1 MFKLISSV
9 SGFSI
14 ILASLF
20 ACGPH
25 HSPQPS
31 LTREAIDSINEPS
44 KLPLAGEFLLN
55 PRDLPLSGRTRPVW
69 TGDYWPMAS
78 GGTGRRPSAGELSA
92 LEKYDIVTDN
102 QGQASAWEAAEAA
115 RYGNVAW
122 SGHCN
127 GLAAAG
133 IRTKEP
139 IRSVRY
145 RDVDFSPNDVKAL
158 LVEAFQN
165 TGTLVGGR
173 CESDEPDRDVFG
185 RVTALDADCRDLNPA
200 TLHLAL
206 TNYIGLHGAPVIID
220 REAGLEVWNY
230 PAVAYAFTQKAI
242 SGVEAMQQLRAESQD
257 YLYNSRAQR
266 FMLVELQLT
275 LVNEQSFRYS
285 YILEGDGAGNII
297 GGEWL
302 GGSKFDHPDF
312 IWLTGTQPNPINP
325 YLNTQIIFEIYQ
337 QSHGG

>member
-1 MFKLISSV
+1 MS
-9 SGFSI
+9 
-14 ILASLF
+14 
-20 ACGPH
+20 
-25 HSPQPS
+25 
-31 LTREAIDSINEPS
+31 
-44 KLPLAGEFLLN
+44 
-55 PRDLPLSGRTRPVW
+55 
-69 TGDYWPMAS
+69 S
-78 GGTGRRPSAGELSA
+78 GGTGRRPSADELSA
-92 LEKYDIVTDN
+92 LEKYDLVTGN
-102 QGQASAWEAAEAA
+102 QGQASSWEAAEAA

-139 IRSVRY
+139 IRAVRY
-145 RDVDFSPNDVKAL
+145 RGVDFSANDVKAL

-173 CESDEPDRDVFG
+173 CESHAPDRDAFG
-185 RVTALDADCRDLNPA
+185 RVTSRDADCRDLNPA

-206 TNYIGLHGAPVIID
+206 TNYIGLHRAPVIID
-220 REAGLEVWNY
+220 RAAGPEVWNY
-230 PAVAYAFTQKAI
+230 PVVAYDFTQKAI
-242 SGVEAMQQLRAESQD
+242 SGVEAMQQLRAEDRD
-257 YLYNSRAQR
+257 YIYNSSARR
-266 FMLVELQLT
+266 FMRVDLQLT

-285 YILEGDGAGNII
+285 YILEGDNAGNIM

-312 IWLTGTQPNPINP
+312 IWLTDTQPNPINP